1 MLPVCHWLL
10 VFFTRGIHVDRVLF
24 DWNWNW
30 NWNSMLSLLRRSYHF
45 LVYPK
50 YPLRN
55 WIISCLFIFKLQLL
69 AHIRLW
75 LIAFIGINFIDTY
88 ELIFVFFFVF
98 FLIDHHPIHFTVYFL
113 CLDKCLLWHVMNFML
128 LDILLFFFGYIF
140 KVCVHMNLS
149 SKMGPSLLLLL
160 LLLLLNIKMDPCE
173 LWLKSP
179 ENLCLILSVVLFF
192 FLMKNTSLEIWQFV
206 LGFY

>member
-1 MLPVCHWLL
+1 
-10 VFFTRGIHVDRVLF
+10 
-24 DWNWNW
+24 
-30 NWNSMLSLLRRSYHF
+30 
-45 LVYPK
+45 
-50 YPLRN
+50 
-55 WIISCLFIFKLQLL
+55 
-69 AHIRLW
+69 
-75 LIAFIGINFIDTY
+75 
-88 ELIFVFFFVF
+88 
-98 FLIDHHPIHFTVYFL
+98 
-113 CLDKCLLWHVMNFML
+113 MNFML

-192 FLMKNTSLEIWQFV
+192 FFNEKYNPGNLTICF
-206 LGFY
+206 GFLLRKKKKEVVPFGACIHYANHLV

>member
-1 MLPVCHWLL
+1 
-10 VFFTRGIHVDRVLF
+10 
-24 DWNWNW
+24 
-30 NWNSMLSLLRRSYHF
+30 MLSLEL
-45 LVYPK
+45 
-50 YPLRN
+50 
-55 WIISCLFIFKLQLL
+55 ILFFWE
-69 AHIRLW
+69 A
-75 LIAFIGINFIDTY
+75 GINFIDTY
-88 ELIFVFFFVF
+88 ELIFVFFLVF
-98 FLIDHHPIHFTVYFL
+98 FNRSSPYSFY
-113 CLDKCLLWHVMNFML
+113 CLLFMFGQMFVVTRHEFYAFGHFA
-128 LDILLFFFGYIF
+128 IFFGYIF

-192 FLMKNTSLEIWQFV
+192 FLMKNTTLEIWQFV